1 MNAEMKKLTSV
12 LSCTFEEQQR
22 ACVVCTCVF
31 LSVEHCHF
39 AHRCIVLQRHVQG
52 FCDKDGDWSDQPATA
67 LGVMEVSSGC
77 LPR

>member
-1 MNAEMKKLTSV
+1 MVQQLICDLLDTHNGFRS
-12 LSCTFEEQQR
+12 LSCTHADHIALEE
-22 ACVVCTCVF
+22 CELLYLC
-31 LSVEHCHF
+31 L
-39 AHRCIVLQRHVQG
+39 QG